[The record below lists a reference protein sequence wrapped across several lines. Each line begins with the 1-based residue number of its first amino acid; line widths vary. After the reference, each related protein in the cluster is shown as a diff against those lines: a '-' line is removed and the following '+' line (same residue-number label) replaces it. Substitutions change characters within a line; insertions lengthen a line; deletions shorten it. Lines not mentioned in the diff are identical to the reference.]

1 MRMHWQMSTD
11 VMAVVAHTSDAQA
24 ARMEAMT
31 RGQKPTE
38 KAADAAAT
46 PNEPAQVGIS
56 GSNPAYSAPFMNRTR
71 TSCVLVP

>member
-31 RGQKPTE
+31 RGQKPSE
-38 KAADAAAT
+38 KAAEAAT
-46 PNEPAQVGIS
+46 PNEPASTNGV
-56 GSNPAYSAPFMNRTR
+56 
-71 TSCVLVP
+71 